1 MKSVGEGKLQYNA
14 TTGTDT
20 NYYNIAKNLAELNAR
35 NEEITDRE
43 GNLYGYWC
51 KVSTLSAANDV
62 LVLAYVP
69 NTWKVRNA
77 FRRFHFA
84 REHMFRQAGVT
95 KGEMGK
101 YGRTLRPYFSI
112 DHQTDGDQP
121 LKLYNVGTTAN
132 ESVTGGEWTY
142 TTLASAPTFG
152 TGSDVSEID
161 IAMTDEWSLTILGSH
176 RVQSTSVGGVKM
188 WTSVSMTQAYAA
200 DRMEQVPD
208 ATDDTSITALNN
220 PLAALQAQN
229 VVSGEVTDIAEEQ
242 QLEEPPYDVADAGDN
257 TRAVYDMMPVAG
269 TAGEM
274 AQHRSWGLF
283 FFPAGIVALQNVVS
297 NSNALEVEVLGK
309 ELCKDVA

>member
-1 MKSVGEGKLQYNA
+1 MKSVGEGKLQYLGSSA
-14 TTGTDT
+14 DT

-35 NEEITDRE
+35 NEEITDRK

-51 KVSTLSAANDV
+51 KVSSLSTANDI

-95 KGEMGK
+95 KREMGK
-101 YGRTLRPYFSI
+101 YGRTLRPYLSQ
-112 DHQTDGDQP
+112 DHQTSGDED
-121 LKLYNVGTTAN
+121 LRIYNVGTNAP
-132 ESVTGGEWTY
+132 VDATGGEWTY

-152 TGSDVSEID
+152 TGSDVQEID

-176 RVQSTSVGGVKM
+176 RLQSTSVGGVKM

-208 ATDDTSITALNN
+208 ATADTSITGLNN

-257 TRAVYDMMPVAG
+257 TRAVFDLMPVSG
-269 TAGEM
+269 TAGDM

-283 FFPAGIVALQNVVS
+283 FFPAGIVSLQNTAT
-297 NSNALEVEVLGK
+297 NSNILEIEVLGK

>member
-1 MKSVGEGKLQYNA
+1 MKSVGEGKLQYQ
-14 TTGTDT
+14 GTQGADT

-51 KVSTLSAANDV
+51 KVSTLSLANDY
-62 LVLAYVP
+62 LILAYVP
-69 NTWKVRNA
+69 NTWKVRNS

-95 KGEMGK
+95 KREMGK

-121 LKLYNVGTTAN
+121 LRLYNVGTTAG
-132 ESVTGGEWTY
+132 VDATGGEWTY
-142 TTLASAPTFG
+142 TSLASAPTFE
-152 TGSDVSEID
+152 TGEEVQDID
-161 IAMTDEWSLTILGSH
+161 IAMTDEWSLTILGAH
-176 RVQSTSVGGVKM
+176 RVQATATSGVKT

-208 ATDDTSITALNN
+208 ATEDTSILALNN

-229 VVSGEVTDIAEEQ
+229 VVSGEVTEIAEEQ

-257 TRAVYDMMPVAG
+257 TRAVFDYMPVAG
-269 TAGEM
+269 SAGEM

-283 FFPAGIVALQNVVS
+283 FFPAGIVALQNGTS
-297 NSNALEVEVLGK
+297 NSNALEIEVLGK